1 MKSLRLAV
9 CLCLVGLCMSQLP
22 INDELDSFVRQ
33 VEFSISDLE
42 EQDAVEAVMD
52 SYMDLVYEYNE
63 DTARLEQDLVGK
75 IQDSYGDSS
84 EAVTSFTVFIK
95 ELRRQVQVKP
105 E

>member
-1 MKSLRLAV
+1 MKMLRLAV
-9 CLCLVGLCMSQLP
+9 ILSLVGLCMSQLP

-42 EQDAVEAVMD
+42 EQEAVEAVMD

-75 IQDSYGDSS
+75 IQDAYGDSS
-84 EAVTSFTVFIK
+84 DAVASFIEFIK
-95 ELRRQVQVKP
+95 ELRRQVKGRS

>member
-1 MKSLRLAV
+1 
-9 CLCLVGLCMSQLP
+9 MSQLP

-95 ELRRQVQVKP
+95 ELWRQVQVKT